1 MLRPVDIHKSYLK
14 HLNDFAKEHGVT
26 ICEDIC
32 NEHGAVIITKGRQF
46 DADLSEKI
54 SNHTL
59 KVPLEQCI
67 KLNRRFDGAA
77 LLHVY
82 QHAFQSHPD
91 INLFHQRWDLQKPLK
106 RACRFYHEFPL
117 VVQKI
122 TILKAVMPRL
132 FKQAIYSAYISLAI
146 AKQLGA
152 PEEECSAAFL
162 AGLVHDIGILHLES
176 SLVTTKGEYTPEQW
190 HAMQRHTLIG
200 HDILKSIEHMPSV
213 IAKAVLE
220 HHERVDGSGYP
231 FSKKG
236 LELSVMG
243 QIVGMADTCIA
254 LYRRE
259 LASKSLGIDSLLPI
273 LQLNPDMYCRKVFH
287 ATVTLINE
295 IQWPSKRVYSDD
307 KMPELMSRLKLEN
320 EWIHHDYSVLYGL
333 VTSVR
338 PHLEESKRSAML
350 TNMAQRIH
358 RCLVGSGILQ
368 KEHNDWMLHSFI
380 TNNHEDYIAIERLEV
395 MYGEIKWQMKQL
407 KKLLFLLWKNQHL
420 KHPELDL
427 LVRKGLMQI
436 EQYHKHHTEP
446 ELH

>member
-14 HLNDFAKEHGVT
+14 HLTVFAQEHGVT
-26 ICEDIC
+26 ISEDIR
-32 NEHGAVIITKGRQF
+32 NEHGAVIIPKGRKL
-46 DADLSEKI
+46 DSDLTDKI
-54 SNHTL
+54 ANHSL
-59 KVPLEQCI
+59 KIPLEQCI
-67 KLNRRFDGAA
+67 KLNRNFDGAA
-77 LLHVY
+77 LW
-82 QHAFQSHPD
+82 HAYENVFKHYPD
-91 INLFHQRWDLQKPLK
+91 IALFHQRWALASSLK
-106 RACRFYHEFPL
+106 AACRYYHDFPL
-117 VVQKI
+117 LVQKI
-122 TILKAVMPRL
+122 TILKAAMPRL
-132 FKQAIYSAYISLAI
+132 FKQAIYSGYISLAI

-162 AGLVHDIGILHLES
+162 AGLIHDIGILHLDSNIFLS
-176 SLVTTKGEYTPEQW
+176 SGEYTPEQW

-200 HDILKSIEHMPSV
+200 HDILKSIEHMPNV
-213 IAKAVLE
+213 IARAVLE

-259 LASKSLGIDSLLPI
+259 LQGKNLGIDCLLPI

-295 IQWPSKRVYSDD
+295 IKWPVKRVYSDD

-338 PHLEESKRSAML
+338 PHLEDGKRSAML

-368 KEHNDWMLHSFI
+368 KEHNDWMLNSFVS
-380 TNNHEDYIAIERLEV
+380 NNQEDFIAIERLEV

-420 KHPELDL
+420 QHPELDR
-427 LVRKGLMQI
+427 LVKKGFMQI
-436 EQYHKHHTEP
+436 EQYHKDHTEP

>member
-1 MLRPVDIHKSYLK
+1 MLRPVDIHKGYLK
-14 HLNDFAKEHGVT
+14 HVIAFAQQNDVT
-26 ICEDIC
+26 ISEDIC
-32 NEHGAVIITKGRQF
+32 NEHGAVIIPKGRKL
-46 DADLSEKI
+46 DPELTDKI
-54 SNHTL
+54 ANYTL

-67 KLNRRFDGAA
+67 ALKRNFDGAA
-77 LLHVY
+77 LFHGYEQVFAHY
-82 QHAFQSHPD
+82 PD
-91 INLFHQRWDLQKPLK
+91 IKLFHQHWELQQPLK
-106 RACRFYHEFPL
+106 RACHYYHGFPL
-117 VVQKI
+117 LVQKL
-122 TILKAVMPRL
+122 TILKASIPHL

-162 AGLVHDIGILHLES
+162 AGLIHDIGILHLDADLANTE
-176 SLVTTKGEYTPEQW
+176 GEYTPEQW
-190 HAMQRHTLIG
+190 HAMQRHTIIG
-200 HDILKSIEHMPSV
+200 YDILLEVEHIPNV

-231 FSKKG
+231 FAKKG

-243 QIVGMADTCIA
+243 QIVGMADTCIS

-259 LASKSLGIDSLLPI
+259 LANKKLSIDSLLPI

-287 ATVTLINE
+287 ATVSLISE
-295 IQWPSKRVYSDD
+295 IKWPSKRSYSDD

-320 EWIHHDYSVLYGL
+320 EWIHHDYSILYGL

-338 PHLEESKRSAML
+338 PHLEANKRSEML
-350 TNMAQRIH
+350 TNMAKRIH

-368 KEHNDWMLHSFI
+368 KEHNDWMLRSFVS
-380 TNNHEDYIAIERLEV
+380 NNEEDFIAIERLEV

-420 KHPELDL
+420 KHPELDVLVKQGL
-427 LVRKGLMQI
+427 LQI

>member
-14 HLNDFAKEHGVT
+14 HLTVFAQTHGVT
-26 ICEDIC
+26 ISEDVR
-32 NEHGAVIITKGRQF
+32 NESGAIIIPKGRQL
-46 DADLSEKI
+46 DPELTDKI
-54 SNHTL
+54 VNHNL

-67 KLNRRFDGAA
+67 TLNRNFDGVS
-77 LLHVY
+77 LLK
-82 QHAFQSHPD
+82 AFQKVFQQYPD
-91 INLFHQRWDLQKPLK
+91 IGLFHERWQLQEPLK
-106 RACRFYHEFPL
+106 RACRYYHEFPL
-117 VVQKI
+117 LIQKM
-122 TILKAVMPRL
+122 TILKAVMPQL

-146 AKQLGA
+146 AKQLDA

-162 AGLVHDIGILHLES
+162 AGFVHDIGILHLDTD
-176 SLVTTKGEYTPEQW
+176 LVTTKGDYTPEQW

-200 HDILKSIEHMPSV
+200 HDILRSIEHMPNV

-243 QIVGMADTCIA
+243 QIIGMADTCIA

-259 LASKSLGIDSLLPI
+259 LSARHLGIDALLPI

-287 ATVTLINE
+287 ATVTLIAD
-295 IQWPSKRVYSDD
+295 IQWPVKRVYADD

-338 PHLEESKRSAML
+338 PHLEDTKRSTML

-358 RCLVGSGILQ
+358 RCLVRSGILQ
-368 KEHNDWMLHSFI
+368 KEHSEWMLNSFI
-380 TNNHEDYIAIERLEV
+380 SQNQEDFIAIERLEI

-407 KKLLFLLWKNQHL
+407 KKLLFLLWRNQH
-420 KHPELDL
+420 KEHPELDV
-427 LVRKGLMQI
+427 LVKKGLLQI